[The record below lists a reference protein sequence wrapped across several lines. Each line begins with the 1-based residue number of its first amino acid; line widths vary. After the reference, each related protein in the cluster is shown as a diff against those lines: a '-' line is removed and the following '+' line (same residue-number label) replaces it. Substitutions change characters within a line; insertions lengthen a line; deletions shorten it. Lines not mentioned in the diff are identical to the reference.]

1 MVVPKS
7 KACVENDGVTHGRG
21 GRRGA
26 GTSQQAHCHGLEC
39 RLGSAFYLVTSRSL
53 RAWCLVG
60 DTAAQSPAQ
69 DRWSLNPQGV
79 SSKGHFSSTGPV
91 GSHEAFSEKSP
102 SALLS
107 KRNF

>member
-1 MVVPKS
+1 MVSKS
-7 KACVENDGVTHGRG
+7 KACVENNGVTHGRG
-21 GRRGA
+21 GRRDA
-26 GTSQQAHCHGLEC
+26 GKSQRAHCHGLEC
-39 RLGSAFYLVTSRSL
+39 RLGSGFYLVTSRSL

-91 GSHEAFSEKSP
+91 GSHEAFSKMSP
-102 SALLS
+102 SPLLS